1 MSDVLYDFIEK
12 EDESNNIN
20 GHPVSLP
27 PEEENQ
33 EKFPGR
39 NNRGTSQ
46 IDLSIPENKQA
57 MDDEYNEMWNLPT
70 RIDGQLNQEKVERQ
84 NQCI

>member
-39 NNRGTSQ
+39 NNRGTS
-46 IDLSIPENKQA
+46 
-57 MDDEYNEMWNLPT
+57 
-70 RIDGQLNQEKVERQ
+70 
-84 NQCI
+84 